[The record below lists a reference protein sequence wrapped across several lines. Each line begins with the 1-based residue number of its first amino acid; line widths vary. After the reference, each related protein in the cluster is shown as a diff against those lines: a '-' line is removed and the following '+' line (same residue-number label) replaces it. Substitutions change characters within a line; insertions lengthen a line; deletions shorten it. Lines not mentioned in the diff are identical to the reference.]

1 VAFLFR
7 LETADGAARPLGA
20 MASRVALHAD
30 SSRTARRL
38 NYSARRIARYTES
51 QCDETS
57 SNVRA
62 VIRAAA
68 SRSLIIRSSSAKR
81 FSRSFTLAPRVSSSC
96 AMTSFSL
103 LSLICGVSPI
113 EAPIPPRQRGAHG
126 FPGLFGGHQTWREK
140 HVAAGD
146 RKTAGISIGGIIVIA
161 GILAIMFWSF
171 WIGLVI
177 VLIGL
182 IAFGGFARGKW
193 Y

>member
-1 VAFLFR
+1 
-7 LETADGAARPLGA
+7 
-20 MASRVALHAD
+20 MSRG
-30 SSRTARRL
+30 
-38 NYSARRIARYTES
+38 
-51 QCDETS
+51 
-57 SNVRA
+57 NVRL
-62 VIRAAA
+62 RAPAW
-68 SRSLIIRSSSAKR
+68 
-81 FSRSFTLAPRVSSSC
+81 
-96 AMTSFSL
+96 
-103 LSLICGVSPI
+103 
-113 EAPIPPRQRGAHG
+113 
-126 FPGLFGGHQTWREK
+126 FGGHQTWREK